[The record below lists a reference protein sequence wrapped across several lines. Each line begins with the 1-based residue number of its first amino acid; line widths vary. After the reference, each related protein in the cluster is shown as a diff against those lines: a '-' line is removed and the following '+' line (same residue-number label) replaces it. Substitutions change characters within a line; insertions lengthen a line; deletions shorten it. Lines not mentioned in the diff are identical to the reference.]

1 MADSEN
7 EVRLPTLYRPSTAGE
22 LLTPQ
27 TISKL
32 MLGFTAGLGM
42 SIAMQEATGERYD
55 LWGEPPRYWCGFCRR
70 LRRGLNKEQACVEW
84 DKTVA
89 QVLLGKKPEE
99 YPGQAKE
106 FRDIF
111 RCHAGMLDF
120 AEVIHVAGQPL
131 AVLHGGQ
138 LVPVEDSS
146 WIQTVKDRLAKPP
159 LGLPQTEIDDLIL
172 LAMEDDKFVMTQAQ
186 LDSRVALFRQFAL
199 ELETLLDNL
208 YNERRLASEEALLH
222 AVASPLHLP
231 EAPTWEI
238 LWLALK
244 ELFVELCTVTELRQ
258 LDWFMGTEQNR
269 FRLTART
276 GAVPEWKER
285 TLSIGPFW
293 EELSRCAG
301 WTAGRRWDAN
311 IRKALGVPEDHSC
324 AIYPLVCVFGTP
336 ARNIPAMLVAVSR
349 TVDSKALSR
358 FLSRLANESE
368 RGIVTAIGEIEKKR
382 VTKAIAAQ
390 GAYVGHDMKI
400 PLQVMVNVIPA
411 IDLHLRRSGIADRK
425 LNSLVET
432 LTNSVKSAQDTAA
445 ELERMPVREFVVKPK
460 LKRCDLFPLVDG
472 IIALVNRLGVRRDIS
487 VRWMAH
493 PDKPIYCNL
502 DRRYMDVA
510 LHAVFD
516 NAVKYSFRGTEVRIW
531 LQVTSSQTAELRV
544 SNLGIGI
551 PPERKITIFEFG
563 LRGEVED
570 KHFKRSGAG
579 LGLPFVKSI
588 IEAHKGSIEIRSH
601 STLTLPPEKDD
612 YLSHVVDVII
622 YLPLER
628 SI

>member
-1 MADSEN
+1 MADREI
-7 EVRLPTLYRPSTAGE
+7 EVRLPPLYRPSTAGE

-89 QVLLGKKPEE
+89 QVLLGKKTEA

-106 FRDIF
+106 FRDVF

-138 LVPVEDSS
+138 LVPAEDLS
-146 WIQTVKDRLAKPP
+146 WIHTVTDRLAKPP

-172 LAMEDDKFVMTQAQ
+172 RAIEDDKSVVTKAQ
-186 LDSRVALFRQFAL
+186 LDSRVNLFRQFAR
-199 ELETLLDNL
+199 ELETLLDKL

-222 AVASPLHLP
+222 AIVSRLHLP

-238 LWLALK
+238 LWLTLK
-244 ELFVELCTVTELRQ
+244 ELFVELCNATELRQ

-285 TLSIGPFW
+285 TLSIGSFW
-293 EELSRCAG
+293 EELAHCAG
-301 WTAGRRWDAN
+301 WTAGSRWDAN

-349 TVDSKALSR
+349 TVDSEALSR
-358 FLSRLANESE
+358 FLSRLANEIE

-382 VTKAIAAQ
+382 VTEAIAAQ
-390 GAYVGHDMKI
+390 GAYVGHDMKT

-411 IDLHLRRSGIADRK
+411 IDLHLRRSGIADLG

-432 LTNSVKSAQDTAA
+432 LTNAVKSAQNKAA
-445 ELERMPVREFVVKPK
+445 ELERMPVREFVVEPR
-460 LKRCDLFPLVDG
+460 LKRCDLFPMVDE
-472 IIALVNRLGVRRDIS
+472 IIALVNRLGVMRGIS
-487 VRWMAH
+487 VRWMAY
-493 PDKPIYCNL
+493 PDKPVYCDL

-516 NAVKYSFRGTEVRIW
+516 NAVKYSFAGTEVRVW
-531 LQVTSSQTAELRV
+531 LEVTSIQTAELRV
-544 SNLGIGI
+544 SNLGVGI
-551 PPERKITIFEFG
+551 PPESKITIFEFG
-563 LRGEVED
+563 QRGEVED
-570 KHFKRSGAG
+570 KHVERPGAG
-579 LGLPFVKSI
+579 LGLALAKRIV
-588 IEAHKGSIEIRSH
+588 EAHKGSIEIRSH
-601 STLTLPPEKDD
+601 STLTPPPEKDD
-612 YLSHVVDVII
+612 YLSHVVNVII
-622 YLPLER
+622 HLPLER